1 MTDRIKNLRIDSDY
15 TQAYVAQAIGISQRK
30 YSYIE
35 TGIQQLTDDLIIK
48 LAVFYKTSTDYL
60 LGLTDDPTPHWK
72 QR

>member
-15 TQAYVAQAIGISQRK
+15 TQAYVAQEIGISQRK

-35 TGIQQLTDDLIIK
+35 TGIQQLTDDLIVK
-48 LAVFYKTSTDYL
+48 LAVFYNTSADYL

>member
-15 TQAYVAQAIGISQRK
+15 TQAYVARAIGISQRK

-48 LAVFYKTSTDYL
+48 LALFYNTSADYL
-60 LGLTDDPTPHWK
+60 LGLSDDPTPRWK

>member
-15 TQAYVAQAIGISQRK
+15 TQAHVAQAIGISQRK

-48 LAVFYKTSTDYL
+48 LAVFYNTSTDYL

>member
-15 TQAYVAQAIGISQRK
+15 TQAYVARAIGISQRK

-48 LAVFYKTSTDYL
+48 LAVFYNTSADYL
-60 LGLTDDPTPHWK
+60 LGLTDDPRPHWK

>member
-15 TQAYVAQAIGISQRK
+15 TQAYVARAIGISQRK

-35 TGIQQLTDDLIIK
+35 TGIQQLTDDLIVK
-48 LAVFYKTSTDYL
+48 LAVFYNTSADYL
-60 LGLTDDPTPHWK
+60 LDLSDDPTPRWK